1 MTVISAHCHFK
12 RRQNLELLYMYVI
25 RTEIRFCHLSDSSR
39 EMEHTVL
46 YIYLNIKIYFSFSDT
61 ESIVEREEENWE
73 NGVTETM
80 RNTVVREWQKE

>member
-1 MTVISAHCHFK
+1 
-12 RRQNLELLYMYVI
+12 MYVI

-61 ESIVEREEENWE
+61 ERREQENWE
-73 NGVTETM
+73 NGVTSTM
-80 RNTVVREWQKE
+80 RNIIVREWQKE